1 MVAFSVKGQIQS
13 IEVRP
18 GAENFRITVLNGY
31 YKDRYSALF
40 IGKELYRKA
49 CDLHDIG
56 MEVDALMT
64 LAPNRQLNSEEVKSY
79 VLILEDI
86 QPYKG

>member
-18 GAENFRITVLNGY
+18 GTEDYRITVLNGY

-56 MEVDALMT
+56 VEVDALMT
-64 LAPNRQLNSEEVKSY
+64 LAPNNANSEEVTSY
-79 VLILEDI
+79 LLILEDI

>member
-18 GAENFRITVLNGY
+18 GTEDYRITVLNGY

-56 MEVDALMT
+56 VEVDALMT
-64 LAPNRQLNSEEVKSY
+64 LAPNNGNSKEVKSY